1 MLISDAFDSISY
13 KRAPALQL
21 INVLV
26 GITQNK
32 LILKYWEM
40 KRTTHKPD

>member
-1 MLISDAFDSISY
+1 MLLIASHI
-13 KRAPALQL
+13 KELQHQL

-32 LILKYWEM
+32 LILKYQEM
-40 KRTTHKPD
+40 KRTAHKPD